1 MAQAEPLIRN
11 VSDTTFLAAVY
22 RARETKRQ
30 ETLFRDP
37 SARRRFTK
45 L

>member
-11 VSDTTFLAAVY
+11 ISDTTFQAAVY

-37 SARRRFTK
+37 SARRLFAK